1 MKPLLAILLFLS
13 LSANAQQ
20 KFTVYFNFN
29 NAKATNASN
38 EKLLQWIDNNK
49 DAKIEKIYGYADKS
63 GNETYNQDLSERRA
77 LYVYKQLKSADIMLE
92 NVEEKSFGESLS
104 SRISKTDRKVEIYY
118 NKNIYKVSLKAEPS
132 VTNLTR
138 LFKEAK
144 VGDKIVL
151 KDIYF
156 AGGTTYILKESRQ
169 TLKELYKIMND
180 NPKLKIDLQGHICC
194 DKDDIGDLSGKR
206 AMEIYL
212 YLNGSGIDGKRMQ
225 AHGFGGHKPI
235 HRIPE
240 WNNEEKAENRRVEVE
255 ILEK

>member
-13 LSANAQQ
+13 FSANAQQ

-29 NAKATNASN
+29 SAKATDASN

-77 LYVYKQLKSADIMLE
+77 LYVYKQLKSADIMLN

-118 NKNIYKVSLKAEPS
+118 TKNIDKVSLKAEPS

-156 AGGTTYILKESRQ
+156 AGGTTYILKESRPA
-169 TLKELYKIMND
+169 LKEFYEIMND

-194 DKDDIGDLSGKR
+194 DTDDIGDLSGKR

-235 HRIPE
+235 HSIPE